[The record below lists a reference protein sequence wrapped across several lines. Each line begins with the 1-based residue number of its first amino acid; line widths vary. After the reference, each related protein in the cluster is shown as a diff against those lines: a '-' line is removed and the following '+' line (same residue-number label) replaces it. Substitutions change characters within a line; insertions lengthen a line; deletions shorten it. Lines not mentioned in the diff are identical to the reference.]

1 MAWAGQTNVPIISI
15 DYKKAPEFPFP
26 YGLNE
31 CFDIYKMIVA
41 TKGACIGLK
50 GGVQPRIA
58 LAGDS
63 AYVSLLFFICNS
75 ARRIDKTLTCCFL
88 TRMWMT

>member
-1 MAWAGQTNVPIISI
+1 MAWAGQTNVPVVSI

-26 YGLNE
+26 HGLNE

-50 GGVQPRIA
+50 GAVQPRIA

-63 AYVSLLFFICNS
+63 AYVCLIYAPFHMQQNAL
-75 ARRIDKTLTCCFL
+75 
-88 TRMWMT
+88 

>member
-1 MAWAGQTNVPIISI
+1 MAWAGQTNIPIISI

-26 YGLNE
+26 HGLNE

-50 GGVQPRIA
+50 GSVQPRIA

-63 AYVSLLFFICNS
+63 AYVTFLSIFFHMHRN
-75 ARRIDKTLTCCFL
+75 ALKNNGLTCL
-88 TRMWMT
+88 